1 MAAMRMDVLSA
12 LAALGL
18 AACASTPATAPPAV
32 GIDVSAITERLA
44 RECAEGT
51 FSGVV
56 VIDVAGER
64 ALTHV
69 CGVADVETGA
79 PVEIDARFRIFSTS
93 KMLTALAVMR
103 MAELEAID
111 LDAPIAAHL
120 EDVPPSWSAVS
131 VRHLL
136 QHTSGLPDQTNAL
149 LEAWRGDH
157 GEAIAAVLAESGDV
171 APATTPGAAWR
182 YNNFGYELLA
192 EAVERRRGQ
201 PFAHA
206 LQELVFTPAGMTMAV
221 VEAGT
226 FTDGT
231 RASVPDPL
239 LINGYNGSA
248 DDLRRAAPF
257 SFVQRGAGAVHAAAG
272 DMLALGDAIHDH
284 RVISAASWAEMIAVL
299 RRGGDDP
306 ANPGERGYG
315 LGVVVRGTAPARYV
329 GHDGGTNGY
338 ITDFVLFPDQDATLV
353 ALSNRGFAHTS
364 WIAGELAL
372 ALAAPDEP

>member
-32 GIDVSAITERLA
+32 GIDVSAITERLD

-56 VIDVAGER
+56 AVDVADER
-64 ALTHV
+64 VLTHV

-79 PVEIDARFRIFSTS
+79 PVAIDARFRIFSTS

-111 LDAPIAAHL
+111 LNAPIAAYL

-192 EAVERRRGQ
+192 EAVERQRGQ
-201 PFAHA
+201 PFAQA
-206 LQELVFTPAGMTMAV
+206 LQELVFTPAGT
-221 VEAGT
+221 
-226 FTDGT
+226 
-231 RASVPDPL
+231 VPWDRPRPSRPSRCRPRSPS
-239 LINGYNGSA
+239 SA
-248 DDLRRAAPF
+248 RCGRRRRR
-257 SFVQRGAGAVHAAAG
+257 SSAGAS
-272 DMLALGDAIHDH
+272 
-284 RVISAASWAEMIAVL
+284 R
-299 RRGGDDP
+299 
-306 ANPGERGYG
+306 
-315 LGVVVRGTAPARYV
+315 T
-329 GHDGGTNGY
+329 
-338 ITDFVLFPDQDATLV
+338 
-353 ALSNRGFAHTS
+353 
-364 WIAGELAL
+364 
-372 ALAAPDEP
+372 